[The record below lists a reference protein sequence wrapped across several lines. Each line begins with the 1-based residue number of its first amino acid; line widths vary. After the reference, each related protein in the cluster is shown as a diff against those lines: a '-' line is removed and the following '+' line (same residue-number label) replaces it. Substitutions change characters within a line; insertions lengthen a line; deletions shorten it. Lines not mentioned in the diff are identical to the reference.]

1 MDSLR
6 FSAYTRGGNAT
17 LTPNDSML
25 RLVRIPP
32 PIVAASLTGETV
44 VPSVTIARE
53 FADPRL
59 ELLRLLHEA
68 CEIEHSLM
76 VQYLYAAFS
85 IRPQYSDL
93 AGIPDPKRSDC
104 LLGVAVQEMRHLG
117 HVNRL
122 LVQLGGQPN
131 MARQDFPYESQI
143 YPFEMKL
150 ERLTRSSLAKY
161 VYAEAPAGALKE
173 ETLTLSED
181 KQFAQDVLRE
191 LRQEARFN
199 HIGTLYQSVLG
210 LLDELAASDPPA
222 GLQEMRATILAIRAE
237 GEGGHFEF
245 FKKMFLGTA
254 GSLATVANP
263 WADPQSEQFPS
274 LAVPENPTALIG
286 HPDQIRD
293 PRLLTIAQLGN
304 MHYWIVLSLL
314 HLSYEA
320 DHDLILGELAVSH
333 MTGALYPLCQ
343 TMAVAGGGMP
353 FDPLSLGYRQGLG
366 DQGRTFVRW
375 LLEETSRLNGR
386 LNETDK
392 KLAELC
398 LSTSTHSIN
407 ELDRTEL
414 PVPDDAA
421 TVIGAGPAGLAAA
434 CSLASRGIPVFLL
447 EKANLVAGKVH
458 SFRKDGRSIEHGVHG
473 WWTGY
478 LNFNRLL
485 EDAGVNLDG
494 ALKEAESSNL
504 VLEDGN
510 GGSNIYKLKNF
521 RFALPSPLHLFAQ
534 TVRAPY
540 LRTID
545 ALGFLKFGIHV
556 LAFRHERD
564 YRRYDRISFQQ
575 LMDDLGV
582 PPRIQ
587 HLILQPFILS
597 FDFAIPERVSAAC
610 GLSGLQFYVLPSQR
624 SILTRWSKGLPA
636 EKVFGPLVNYFK
648 RSGGRLFLDSPVQS
662 ISITNNHVQG
672 VTYQKP
678 LTGPAANVSSTV
690 IAEIPLAQI
699 KEGSVVPVASTA
711 GQCWI
716 LCTNGNFSALSA
728 RCTHQGCDVNWV
740 EANRA
745 FMCPCHGG
753 RYDAEGKV
761 LQGPPPAPL
770 AKFETLVVGDSLQVK
785 GSAQTETIRCQNVIL
800 AADTHAA
807 QQVLRNSPGLDPNLV
822 KNVGRLGTTPV
833 IVVRLWF
840 ESLSVDPQQLESAI
854 TPEARF
860 ADNFFMLNSFS
871 NVYDLEGAV
880 LEVQSY
886 RVDEWLDRSD
896 DEVLEVVFRDLAT
909 FCADANRERMKSY
922 EIQRH
927 RALFTAYAPG
937 RIELRPGAESGTEGL
952 FLAGDWTEA
961 DWSVWMMERAIVSG
975 LRAANAVLLR
985 RGLQPIEIRRLPREG
1000 LLLRV
1005 SRRVCEF
1012 IRRVGWKAYP
1022 NSST

>member
-1 MDSLR
+1 
-6 FSAYTRGGNAT
+6 
-17 LTPNDSML
+17 ML

-32 PIVAASLTGETV
+32 PIAATSLTSGTV

-76 VQYLYAAFS
+76 IQYLYAAFS

-93 AGIPDPKRSDC
+93 AGTPDPKRSDC
-104 LLGVAVQEMRHLG
+104 VLGVAVQEMRHLG

-173 ETLTLSED
+173 ETLTLQED
-181 KQFAQDVLRE
+181 KQFARDVLRE
-191 LRQEARFN
+191 LREEARFN

-210 LLDELAASDPPA
+210 LLDELAAGDPPP
-222 GLQEMRATILAIRAE
+222 GLQEMRATVLAIRAE

-254 GSLATVANP
+254 GSLATISNP
-263 WADPQSEQFPS
+263 WEDPQSEQFPS
-274 LAVPENPTALIG
+274 FAVPENPTALVG
-286 HPDQIRD
+286 HPDQISD

-304 MHYWIVLSLL
+304 LNYWIVLSLL
-314 HLSYEA
+314 HLTYEA
-320 DHDLILGELAVSH
+320 DRDLILGQLAVSH
-333 MTGALYPLCQ
+333 MTGALYPLCAS
-343 TMAVAGGGMP
+343 MSRAGSGMP
-353 FDPLSLGYRQGLG
+353 FDPLSLGYRQGLR

-375 LLEETSRLNGR
+375 LLEESLRVAGR
-386 LNETDK
+386 LIETDK
-392 KLAELC
+392 ALAELC
-398 LSTSTHSIN
+398 HNTIKHSLH
-407 ELDRTEL
+407 ELDRTEPL
-414 PVPDDAA
+414 QVPADAA

-458 SFRKDGRSIEHGVHG
+458 SFRKDNRSIEHGVHG

-485 EDAGVNLDG
+485 EEAGVNLDE
-494 ALKEAESSNL
+494 ALKEAEGSNL
-504 VLEDGN
+504 IQEDGN
-510 GGSNIYKLKNF
+510 GSSKIHKLKNYPF
-521 RFALPSPLHLFAQ
+521 YLPSPLHLFIQ
-534 TVRAPY
+534 TVLAPY
-540 LRTID
+540 LRPSDT
-545 ALGFLKFGIHV
+545 LRFLKFGIHL

-564 YRRYDRISFQQ
+564 YRRYDGISFQQ
-575 LMDDLGV
+575 LMDDLKV

-610 GLSGLQFYVLPSQR
+610 GLSGSQFYVLPTQR

-648 RSGGRLFLDSPVQS
+648 RSGGSLLLDSPVQS
-662 ISITNNHVQG
+662 ISIVNNRVQG
-672 VTYQKP
+672 LTYQTQS
-678 LTGPAANVSSTV
+678 TGSAADDTSEV

-699 KEGSVVPVASTA
+699 KEGSCVPVASTA
-711 GQCWI
+711 GRCWI

-728 RCTHQGCDVNWV
+728 RCTHQGCDVDWV

-745 FMCPCHGG
+745 FLCPCHGG

-761 LQGPPPAPL
+761 LQGPPPAAL
-770 AKFETLVVGDSLQVK
+770 AKFETLVVGNSLQVI
-785 GSAQTETIRCQNVIL
+785 GSASTETILCQDVIL

-807 QQVLRNSPGLDPNLV
+807 QQVLRNSPGLNPNLV
-822 KNVGRLGTTPV
+822 KNIDRLGTTPV

-840 ESLSVDPQQLESAI
+840 ESLSQDPQQLESAI
-854 TPEARF
+854 TPDAVF
-860 ADNFFMLNSFS
+860 IDNFFMLNSFS
-871 NVYDLEGAV
+871 NVYNLEGAV

-886 RVDEWLDRSD
+886 RVETWLDRSD
-896 DEVLEVVFRDLAT
+896 DELLKVVFRDLAT
-909 FCADANRERMKSY
+909 FCPDANRGRMKSY

-937 RIELRPGAESGTEGL
+937 RIELRPGAESGTDGL

-985 RGLQPIEIRRLPREG
+985 RGLQPIEIQRLPKEG
-1000 LLLRV
+1000 LLLRI
-1005 SRRVCEF
+1005 SRRVCES
-1012 IRRVGWKAYP
+1012 IRRVWWKSYP
-1022 NSST
+1022 SPNTQFEPQLDSHE